1 MACCLCVRSGEVVV
15 VERFGKFNRIARPGF
30 ACLQPWCCEFSAG
43 AMNMRIQ
50 QLDLRCETKTEDNVF
65 VQICVAV
72 QFAVE
77 KTGDMSEN
85 GAYWRAFYRL
95 DDPQTQIRSYVSS
108 VLRAEVPTMK
118 LDVVFQEKER
128 IAKAI
133 KESLTASLSEYGY
146 MVLATLVTDIDP
158 DPRVKQAMNEINA
171 SQRLRVAAMEKAEAD
186 KIRVVKAAEA
196 DSDSKYLAGLGMS
209 RQRQA
214 IVQGLA
220 ESVKFFEQYKTSE
233 EMSPRDVLDM
243 MLMTQ
248 YFDMLNNVGTHPGA
262 NQTIFLPHGPG
273 ALRDTAS
280 AIRDGILAGHA
291 AEVKP
296 PSSQGMRR

>member
-186 KIRVVKAAEA
+186 KVRAALLHTIVALLHTIVVISSSSSPCRGRGRRGATDLRPPGRSA
-196 DSDSKYLAGLGMS
+196 SS
-209 RQRQA
+209 RRRRPTA
-214 IVQGLA
+214 
-220 ESVKFFEQYKTSE
+220 
-233 EMSPRDVLDM
+233 
-243 MLMTQ
+243 
-248 YFDMLNNVGTHPGA
+248 
-262 NQTIFLPHGPG
+262 
-273 ALRDTAS
+273 TAS
-280 AIRDGILAGHA
+280 TSRGWA
-291 AEVKP
+291 
-296 PSSQGMRR
+296 